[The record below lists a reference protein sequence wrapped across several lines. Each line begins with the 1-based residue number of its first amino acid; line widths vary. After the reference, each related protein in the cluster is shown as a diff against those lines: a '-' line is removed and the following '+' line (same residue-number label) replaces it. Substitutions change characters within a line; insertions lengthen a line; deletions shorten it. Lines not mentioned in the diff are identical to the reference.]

1 MDNSVLKFA
10 DLIGSDETFDQILA
24 NIRLIKKELKDLAK
38 VANQNLASINP
49 NDEKA
54 IEAAIK
60 DVNELTKAKK
70 VLEEQEKTTLK
81 TKKKLNELTEEELI
95 LREKQKIEN
104 RERVQR
110 AKQLA
115 ILQRAEIGSIEALRA
130 ELSLTTLQW
139 KKLGDAERQS
149 TKEGKELVKEKKR
162 LTEQL
167 KRLEKQTGDT
177 RRNVGNYT
185 DSLGRLGR
193 TAARIFVGRSIVDG
207 IKRIGSALVSITEDG
222 AGVSKE
228 LANIQKAGTR
238 FVNILTGAGARLLE
252 TFGPAITKIIN
263 LFSFVIEKI
272 GQTSRE
278 TGFLGDAFRAVGDV
292 INGVVNIFFD
302 LPAVFGGIVSAG
314 RQLASNVQDTFSKLG
329 IRLQILF
336 ENLERANPFSDKST
350 AEIERNIA
358 RLRTQIERI
367 NNEQV
372 GVADA
377 FKSGFDAVKKEQEEF
392 EKKQGDLE
400 KLGEKIRQGEKGRTE
415 ELKKQN
421 QLITEQNQ
429 LTNTRLQAIQTLQ
442 NELLKLEAENLKDRQ
457 EQALRLE
464 ELRFKEEQKQREAN
478 FDDIVSLLEKQEEL
492 VIQQF
497 GENSKEVIA
506 FREKAGK
513 ELLEVE
519 ALNLKLEQEQ
529 LEKSEQNK
537 LDIRKQF
544 AIKAQNEIKPIS
556 VLSPDSTDEDIKSDL
571 EKAQD
576 EINAFQ
582 AKQDKAEADRIAKTK
597 ERTQQLFENIA
608 ATSQKVSE
616 EIQKVFEK
624 QAELAG
630 DLVEDQAD
638 AVETQRQ
645 RAEQGLD
652 NTLKFEQEQLAKR
665 EAEQI
670 RAEQRAKQAAQLLAL
685 FNLVSAYAA
694 SGDENALARG
704 LVDFGILQAF
714 SAGFKDGGYT
724 GDAATDA
731 ISGHVHGQEYVVT
744 AKDTKKF
751 GLVGKSG
758 DEFGEAMSDY
768 FNQTSPLLNNNFG
781 RQRSDFEGAVQVV
794 NNNVDFGGLQ
804 SEFVKLRK
812 SFERIPRKEVDV
824 VWLTDYVIELTE
836 KTIRGKMTKVNQQ
849 TRRLNGRY

>member
-1 MDNSVLKFA
+1 
-10 DLIGSDETFDQILA
+10 
-24 NIRLIKKELKDLAK
+24 
-38 VANQNLASINP
+38 
-49 NDEKA
+49 
-54 IEAAIK
+54 
-60 DVNELTKAKK
+60 LTKAKK

-115 ILQRAEIGSIEALRA
+115 ILQKAEIGSIEALRA

-238 FVNILTGAGARLLE
+238 FVNILTGAGAKLLE

-263 LFSFVIEKI
+263 LFSFVLEKI
-272 GQTSRE
+272 SQTSKE

-302 LPAVFGGIVSAG
+302 LPAIFGGVVSAG
-314 RQLASNVQDTFSKLG
+314 RQLASNIQTTFSKLG
-329 IRLQILF
+329 LRLQILF
-336 ENLERANPFSDKST
+336 ENIEKANPFSNRST
-350 AEIERNIA
+350 AEIDRNIA
-358 RLRTQIERI
+358 RLRNQIDRI
-367 NNEQV
+367 NNSQI
-372 GVADA
+372 GVVDA

-400 KLGEKIRQGEKGRTE
+400 KLGEKIRGQEKARTGELE
-415 ELKKQN
+415 KQN
-421 QLITEQNQ
+421 KLVTEQNQ
-429 LTNTRLQAIQTLQ
+429 LLNTRIQAIEALQ
-442 NELLKLEAENLKDRQ
+442 KELLQIEAENIQDRQ
-457 EQALRLE
+457 EQAFRLE
-464 ELRFKEEQKQREAN
+464 ALRFKEEQKQRENN
-478 FDDIVSLLEKQEEL
+478 FDEFVSLLEKQEEL
-492 VIQQF
+492 VIEQF
-497 GENSKEVIA
+497 GKNSKEVLE
-506 FREKAGK
+506 FRKNAAK
-513 ELLEVE
+513 ELLELE
-519 ALNLKLEQEQ
+519 AFNLKLEQEQ
-529 LEKSEQNK
+529 LQRSENNK
-537 LDIRKQF
+537 LKIRKEF
-544 AIKAQNEIKPIS
+544 AIKAQEQIQPIS
-556 VLSPDSTDEDIKSDL
+556 SSDDSFQEDIKSDL

-582 AKQDKAEADRIAKTK
+582 ASQDKAEADRIAKTK

-744 AKDTKKF
+744 AENTKKF
-751 GLVGKSG
+751 GLVGKTG
-758 DEFGEAMSDY
+758 DQFGEAMSDY

-781 RQRSDFEGAVQVV
+781 KQRSDFEGAIQVV

-812 SFERIPRKEVDV
+812 SFERIPRTEVDV

>member
-1 MDNSVLKFA
+1 
-10 DLIGSDETFDQILA
+10 
-24 NIRLIKKELKDLAK
+24 
-38 VANQNLASINP
+38 
-49 NDEKA
+49 
-54 IEAAIK
+54 
-60 DVNELTKAKK
+60 
-70 VLEEQEKTTLK
+70 
-81 TKKKLNELTEEELI
+81 
-95 LREKQKIEN
+95 
-104 RERVQR
+104 VQR

-115 ILQRAEIGSIEALRA
+115 ILQKAEIGSIEALRA

-238 FVNILTGAGARLLE
+238 FVNILTGAGAKLLE

-263 LFSFVIEKI
+263 LFSFVLEKI
-272 GQTSRE
+272 SQTSKE

-302 LPAVFGGIVSAG
+302 LPAIFGGVVSAG
-314 RQLASNVQDTFSKLG
+314 RQLASNIQTTFSKLG
-329 IRLQILF
+329 LRLQILF
-336 ENLERANPFSDKST
+336 ENIEKANPFSNRST
-350 AEIERNIA
+350 AEIDRNIA
-358 RLRTQIERI
+358 RLRNQIDRI
-367 NNEQV
+367 NNSQI
-372 GVADA
+372 GVVDA

-400 KLGEKIRQGEKGRTE
+400 KLGEKIRGQEKARTGELE
-415 ELKKQN
+415 KQN
-421 QLITEQNQ
+421 KLVTEQNQ
-429 LTNTRLQAIQTLQ
+429 LLNTRIQAIEALQ
-442 NELLKLEAENLKDRQ
+442 KELLQIEAENIQDRQ
-457 EQALRLE
+457 EQAFRLE
-464 ELRFKEEQKQREAN
+464 ALRFKEEQKQRENN
-478 FDDIVSLLEKQEEL
+478 FDEFVSLLEKQEEL
-492 VIQQF
+492 VIEQF
-497 GENSKEVIA
+497 GKNSKEVLE
-506 FREKAGK
+506 FRKNAAK
-513 ELLEVE
+513 ELLELE
-519 ALNLKLEQEQ
+519 AFNLKLEQEQ
-529 LEKSEQNK
+529 LQRSENNK
-537 LDIRKQF
+537 LKIRKEF
-544 AIKAQNEIKPIS
+544 AIKAQEQIQPIS
-556 VLSPDSTDEDIKSDL
+556 SSDDSFQEDIKSDL

-582 AKQDKAEADRIAKTK
+582 ASQDKAEADRIAKTK

-744 AKDTKKF
+744 AENTKKF
-751 GLVGKSG
+751 GLVGKTG
-758 DEFGEAMSDY
+758 DQFGEAMSDY

-781 RQRSDFEGAVQVV
+781 KQRSDFEGAIQVV

-812 SFERIPRKEVDV
+812 SFERIPRTEVDV

>member
-10 DLIGSDETFDQILA
+10 DLIGSDETFDQILN

-115 ILQRAEIGSIEALRA
+115 ILQKAEIGSIEALRA

-238 FVNILTGAGARLLE
+238 FVNILTGAGAKLLE

-263 LFSFVIEKI
+263 LFSFVLEKI
-272 GQTSRE
+272 SQTSKE

-302 LPAVFGGIVSAG
+302 LPAIFGGVVSAG
-314 RQLASNVQDTFSKLG
+314 RQLASNIQTTFSKLG
-329 IRLQILF
+329 LRLQILF
-336 ENLERANPFSDKST
+336 ENIEKANPFSNRST
-350 AEIERNIA
+350 AEIDRNIA
-358 RLRTQIERI
+358 RLRNQIDRI
-367 NNEQV
+367 NNSQI
-372 GVADA
+372 GVVDA

-400 KLGEKIRQGEKGRTE
+400 KLGEKIRGQEKARTGELE
-415 ELKKQN
+415 KQN
-421 QLITEQNQ
+421 KLVTEQNQ
-429 LTNTRLQAIQTLQ
+429 LLNTRIQAIEALQ
-442 NELLKLEAENLKDRQ
+442 KELLQIEAENIQDRQ
-457 EQALRLE
+457 EQAFRLE
-464 ELRFKEEQKQREAN
+464 ALRFKEEQKQRENN
-478 FDDIVSLLEKQEEL
+478 FDEFVSLLEKQEEL
-492 VIQQF
+492 VIEQF
-497 GENSKEVIA
+497 GKNSKEVLE
-506 FREKAGK
+506 FRKNAAK
-513 ELLEVE
+513 ELLELE
-519 ALNLKLEQEQ
+519 AFNLKLEQEQ
-529 LEKSEQNK
+529 LQRSENNK
-537 LDIRKQF
+537 LKIRKEF
-544 AIKAQNEIKPIS
+544 AIKAQEQIQPIS
-556 VLSPDSTDEDIKSDL
+556 SSDDSFQEDIKSDL

-582 AKQDKAEADRIAKTK
+582 ASQDKAEADRIAKTK

-744 AKDTKKF
+744 AENTKKF
-751 GLVGKSG
+751 GLVGKTG
-758 DEFGEAMSDY
+758 DQFGEAMSDY

-781 RQRSDFEGAVQVV
+781 KQRSDFEGAIQVV

-812 SFERIPRKEVDV
+812 SFERIPRTEVDV

>member
-10 DLIGSDETFDQILA
+10 DLIGSDETFDQILN

-115 ILQRAEIGSIEALRA
+115 ILQKAEIGSIEALRA
-130 ELSLTTLQW
+130 ELSLTTIQW

-207 IKRIGSALVSITEDG
+207 IKRIGSALVSITQDG

-238 FVNILTGAGARLLE
+238 FVNILTGAGAKLLE

-263 LFSFVIEKI
+263 LFSFVLEKI
-272 GQTSRE
+272 SQTSQE

-302 LPAVFGGIVSAG
+302 LPAIFGGVVSAG
-314 RQLASNVQDTFSKLG
+314 RQLASNIQTTFSKLG
-329 IRLQILF
+329 LRLQILF
-336 ENLERANPFSDKST
+336 ENIEKANPFSNRST
-350 AEIERNIA
+350 AEIDRNIA
-358 RLRTQIERI
+358 RLRNRIDRI
-367 NNEQV
+367 NNSQI
-372 GVADA
+372 GVVDA

-400 KLGEKIRQGEKGRTE
+400 KLGEKIRGQEKARTGELE
-415 ELKKQN
+415 KQN
-421 QLITEQNQ
+421 KLVTEQNQ
-429 LTNTRLQAIQTLQ
+429 LLNTRIQAIEALQ
-442 NELLKLEAENLKDRQ
+442 KELLQIEAENIQDRQ
-457 EQALRLE
+457 EQAFRLE
-464 ELRFKEEQKQREAN
+464 ALRFKEEQKQREKN
-478 FDDIVSLLEKQEEL
+478 FDEFVSLLEKQEEL
-492 VIQQF
+492 VIEQF
-497 GENSKEVIA
+497 GKNSKEVLE
-506 FREKAGK
+506 FRKNAAK
-513 ELLEVE
+513 ELLELE
-519 ALNLKLEQEQ
+519 EFNLKLEQEQ
-529 LEKSEQNK
+529 LQRSENNK
-537 LDIRKQF
+537 LKIRKEF
-544 AIKAQNEIKPIS
+544 AIKAQEQIQPIS
-556 VLSPDSTDEDIKSDL
+556 SSDDSFQEDIKSDL

-582 AKQDKAEADRIAKTK
+582 ASQDKAEADRIAKTK

-608 ATSQKVSE
+608 ATSQKVSA
-616 EIQKVFEK
+616 EIQKVFDK
-624 QAELAG
+624 QAEVAG
-630 DLVEDQAD
+630 ELVEDQAE
-638 AVETQRQ
+638 AVEAQRQ

-665 EAEQI
+665 EAEQV
-670 RAEQRAKQAAQLLAL
+670 RAEQRAKQAAEILTLL
-685 FNLVSAYAA
+685 NLVSAYAA
-694 SGDENALARG
+694 SGDENALSRA
-704 LVDFGILQAF
+704 LVDFGIIKGL

-744 AKDTKKF
+744 AENTKKF
-751 GLVGKSG
+751 GLVGKTG
-758 DEFGEAMSDY
+758 DQFGEAMSDY

-781 RQRSDFEGAVQVV
+781 KQRSDFEGAIQVV

-812 SFERIPRKEVDV
+812 SFERIPRTEVDV